1 MSGITHHAFT
11 RAHTHASHNTHLISY
26 KNRQVESGLSQN
38 KYSTDILQC
47 SNQFKMMDP
56 AVVCHGNCL
65 ETPGPPNPPQA
76 QPQVLAQFGLK
87 VCLFP
92 KSEKQK
98 TEKSITNNN
107 NGRLSSC
114 PSRVLISH
122 PRLLCMNVNGC
133 NESMQNRII
142 NYVFH
147 WSFLP

>member
-26 KNRQVESGLSQN
+26 KNRLVESGLSQN

-87 VCLFP
+87 VCF
-92 KSEKQK
+92 SASSQK
-98 TEKSITNNN
+98 VKNKKLKKASPTTTMV
-107 NGRLSSC
+107 GF
-114 PSRVLISH
+114 
-122 PRLLCMNVNGC
+122 LLVPP
-133 NESMQNRII
+133 E
-142 NYVFH
+142 Y
-147 WSFLP
+147 